1 MRRAFFLL
9 ILGLAGLLPGIDR
22 ITPERQQEL
31 RVVLVGQNMADG
43 GSWLIPEF
51 QRTPRLKK
59 PPLAYWASA
68 ASVTAS
74 RALGLPERIWIYRVP
89 SVICGIGLLFGIWLV
104 GRRLLG
110 KATNH
115 NPIDAVNEGYAAA
128 LLAACSFAFMR
139 HARLAETD
147 VMLSMFIVWSIW
159 AGTKTAAHIGTEPA
173 KRVHCLLFWSL
184 CGLLAGLAFLSKG
197 LAALVIPP
205 MALAAIWWFRRDL
218 VRPSLSG
225 FVLAAVAFAAVALPW
240 YLFIWNHPE
249 GQTAMQAETA
259 ALMGKNNHTGPIFY
273 YLYTGLVQLLPMSL
287 LVLWLPLRRL
297 IAGTTMAGR
306 ISPAPLAWFAVVFI
320 LLSLLPSK
328 QAHYTILLLAP
339 TSLLAAV
346 ATFGWP
352 RTAAWFTEP
361 TAARITAILAALLL
375 VLGLAFAHL
384 IYPRTQELAGVRSFV
399 EQARPELDQAPLV
412 HVVGINSAIFEF
424 HVGHTVHNI
433 DSASTALKRAQ
444 PGEAILVIGKRDR
457 VDLPDT
463 PPPLRERTLGQT
475 VYALYVK

>member
-1 MRRAFFLL
+1 MRRAFLLLL
-9 ILGLAGLLPGIDR
+9 IGLASLLPGIDR

-31 RVVLVGQNMADG
+31 RVVLVAQNMADG

-68 ASVTAS
+68 ATVKVT
-74 RALGLPERIWIYRVP
+74 RAVGIPERIWIYRVP
-89 SVICGIGLLFGIWLV
+89 SVICGIGLLFGICFV

-110 KATNH
+110 DEQEN
-115 NPIDAVNEGYAAA
+115 DAIEKGFSAA
-128 LLAACSFAFMR
+128 LLAAGSFAFLR

-159 AGTKTAAHIGTEPA
+159 AGTNTAVDAGTDHS
-173 KRVHCLLFWSL
+173 KRVRCLLYWSV
-184 CGLLAGLAFLSKG
+184 CGLLAGLGFLSKG

-225 FVLAAVAFAAVALPW
+225 FVLAGVAFAAVSLPW

-249 GQTAMQAETA
+249 GQAAMQAEAA
-259 ALMGKNNHTGPIFY
+259 ALMGKNNHTGPIIY
-273 YLYTGLVQLLPMSL
+273 YIYTGLVQLLPMSL

-297 IAGTTMAGR
+297 VRKQAPVI
-306 ISPAPLAWFAVVFI
+306 PLAPLAWFAVVFL
-320 LLSLLPSK
+320 LLSILPSK
-328 QAHYTILLLAP
+328 QAHYTVLLLAP
-339 TSLLAAV
+339 TALLATV
-346 ATFGWP
+346 AAFGWP
-352 RTAAWFTEP
+352 RIAAWFTEP
-361 TAARITAILAALLL
+361 AAGRTAAILAALLL
-375 VLGLAFAHL
+375 VLGLGFAHL
-384 IYPRTQELAGVRSFV
+384 VYPRTQDLADVRAFV
-399 EQARPELDQAPLV
+399 EAARTELDQAPLV
-412 HVVGINSAIFEF
+412 HVVGVNSAIFEF
-424 HVGHTVHNI
+424 HVGHVVHNI
-433 DSASTALKRAQ
+433 DSASAAFERAK

-457 VDLPDT
+457 VDLPAT
-463 PPPLRERTLGQT
+463 PPPLRERERGNN